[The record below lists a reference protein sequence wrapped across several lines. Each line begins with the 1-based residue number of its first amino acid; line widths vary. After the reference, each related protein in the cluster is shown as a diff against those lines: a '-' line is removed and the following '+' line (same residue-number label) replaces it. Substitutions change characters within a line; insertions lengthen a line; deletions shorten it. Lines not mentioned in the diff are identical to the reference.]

1 MSLRRSIFLAVTVA
15 VLAATLLEGVL
26 DVAVDSFVDTLHLD
40 EDSGSL
46 GLLLDLIDVPLFV
59 LLGLGLGHLVSR
71 RIARP
76 LNRLTD
82 ATRELATAG
91 RTQEVNV
98 PPGGDE
104 LSELVRSF
112 NAMAKAVDE
121 HVERERAF
129 TRYASHELRTPLSAM
144 RLQMERVALGQLPAE
159 EALPVIEKNVK
170 RMEEVLAALLSLA
183 RSWEHAAERRPLE
196 TVIEE
201 TLASLPEPSRQR
213 VMVRGLFTGALVS
226 HPRIVQQA
234 VSNLIDNALR
244 HGAGR
249 ARLAVAV
256 GDRSLTVR
264 VSDEG
269 QGVPEEALQHLT
281 EPFYRLDQSGQGLG
295 LGLAFVA
302 HVAHALG
309 GELALS
315 NSEEGLEA
323 TLQLPVVAQQA

>member
-112 NAMAKAVDE
+112 NAMAKAVD
-121 HVERERAF
+121 
-129 TRYASHELRTPLSAM
+129 
-144 RLQMERVALGQLPAE
+144 
-159 EALPVIEKNVK
+159 
-170 RMEEVLAALLSLA
+170 
-183 RSWEHAAERRPLE
+183 
-196 TVIEE
+196 
-201 TLASLPEPSRQR
+201 
-213 VMVRGLFTGALVS
+213 
-226 HPRIVQQA
+226 
-234 VSNLIDNALR
+234 
-244 HGAGR
+244 
-249 ARLAVAV
+249 
-256 GDRSLTVR
+256 
-264 VSDEG
+264 
-269 QGVPEEALQHLT
+269 
-281 EPFYRLDQSGQGLG
+281 
-295 LGLAFVA
+295 
-302 HVAHALG
+302 
-309 GELALS
+309 
-315 NSEEGLEA
+315 
-323 TLQLPVVAQQA
+323 